1 MEIGTGAELTRLQ
14 NHVLTNTHGT
24 TRVSSCCTSQ
34 GVFKGRKKHKEK
46 KPRGHSAVFVTRTRK
61 LKKNTVSLGEFP
73 GFSFLLLI
81 YMHVRTHIKINHLCF
96 NFIFITFFTTSSHKN
111 MAIYSYIKIT
121 CFLISFLSFLSFFH
135 LSFNSFLSHFLQ
147 KK

>member
-73 GFSFLLLI
+73 GFSLPFTHI
-81 YMHVRTHIKINHLCF
+81 DHMHIRTHIKINHLF
-96 NFIFITFFTTSSHKN
+96 VNFIFITF
-111 MAIYSYIKIT
+111 
-121 CFLISFLSFLSFFH
+121 LSFLSLVF
-135 LSFNSFLSHFLQ
+135 
-147 KK
+147 

>member
-46 KPRGHSAVFVTRTRK
+46 KPRGHSAVFVRTRK
-61 LKKNTVSLGEFP
+61 LKKNTVSLSEFP
-73 GFSFLLLI
+73 GFSL
-81 YMHVRTHIKINHLCF
+81 
-96 NFIFITFFTTSSHKN
+96 TF
-111 MAIYSYIKIT
+111 YSYAYT
-121 CFLISFLSFLSFFH
+121 RVPY
-135 LSFNSFLSHFLQ
+135 NQ

>member
-61 LKKNTVSLGEFP
+61 LKKNTVSLDEFP
-73 GFSFLLLI
+73 GFSLPFTH
-81 YMHVRTHIKINHLCF
+81 MHIRTHIKINHLF
-96 NFIFITFFTTSSHKN
+96 VNFIFITF
-111 MAIYSYIKIT
+111 
-121 CFLISFLSFLSFFH
+121 LSFLSLVF
-135 LSFNSFLSHFLQ
+135 
-147 KK
+147 

>member
-46 KPRGHSAVFVTRTRK
+46 KPRGHSAVFVRTRK

-73 GFSFLLLI
+73 GFSL
-81 YMHVRTHIKINHLCF
+81 
-96 NFIFITFFTTSSHKN
+96 TFYE
-111 MAIYSYIKIT
+111 YSYAY
-121 CFLISFLSFLSFFH
+121 
-135 LSFNSFLSHFLQ
+135 NQ